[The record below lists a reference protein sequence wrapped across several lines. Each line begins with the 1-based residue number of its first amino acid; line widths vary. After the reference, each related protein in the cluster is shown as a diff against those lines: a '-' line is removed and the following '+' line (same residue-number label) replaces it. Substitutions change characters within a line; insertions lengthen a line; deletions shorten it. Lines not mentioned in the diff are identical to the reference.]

1 MNRYQEEYNRK
12 KMSARQVLE
21 NIQSRDFVFTPMAA
35 SCPDALMGELQHLKD
50 TGVKDVILQSCI
62 PSVDYPV
69 FHDPEMKAVMAHHG
83 WFFTAGLRKANAQRL
98 VSAVPPASC
107 TRLWIASAM
116 KAAAR
121 CCLRPY
127 LPWTHGAICPFPSAP
142 STKWMWCGP
151 ELSFLWK

>member
-69 FHDPEMKAVMAHHG
+69 FHDPERGPSWHT
-83 WFFTAGLRKANAQRL
+83 TAGSSPQ
-98 VSAVPPASC
+98 VC
-107 TRLWIASAM
+107 
-116 KAAAR
+116 AR
-121 CCLRPY
+121 P
-127 LPWTHGAICPFPSAP
+127 TPSV
-142 STKWMWCGP
+142 W
-151 ELSFLWK
+151 

>member
-50 TGVKDVILQSCI
+50 TGVKDDVLQRCN
-62 PSVDYPV
+62 PTEDYPED
-69 FHDPEMKAVMAHHG
+69 HAPEMKAVMAHHG

-98 VSAVPPASC
+98 VRAVPQHSAS
-107 TRLWIASAM
+107 I
-116 KAAAR
+116 
-121 CCLRPY
+121 LR
-127 LPWTHGAICPFPSAP
+127 
-142 STKWMWCGP
+142 
-151 ELSFLWK
+151 

>member
-62 PSVDYPV
+62 PSVDYRHTV
-69 FHDPEMKAVMAHHG
+69 AQRFISGAVRSIRDVRPAI
-83 WFFTAGLRKANAQRL
+83 RKALQTLTLQRSQAANEIGIGFCLLANEIGGVL
-98 VSAVPPASC
+98 VLAGA
-107 TRLWIASAM
+107 
-116 KAAAR
+116 
-121 CCLRPY
+121 LRADHTI
-127 LPWTHGAICPFPSAP
+127 LTEIIHTLATVDRMMI
-142 STKWMWCGP
+142 
-151 ELSFLWK
+151 